1 MRAIPAIHEAD
12 FRLTGPPVS
21 RLPTTNV
28 QKDAVLQ
35 TINLK
40 PAGNTVTITTLA
52 DNPFEG
58 GRAVSVRTQQSG
70 GMARAA
76 GSQVSRTLLHAYL
89 PGLGADAVPVV
100 ATPAAKP
107 AGALD
112 FLATAAGTAAS
123 VYQQQQQLKLTQAQ
137 VDLAKQQALIA
148 QWSNPLTA
156 MGQRSSITIPLLIV
170 AGGALLT
177 AGAIFLSRKGKS
189 KRGRR

>member
-1 MRAIPAIHEAD
+1 MRATPVIHDAD
-12 FRLTGPPVS
+12 FRLLGPKAS
-21 RLPTTNV
+21 RLPRTHV

-40 PAGNTVTITTLA
+40 PAGNTVAVTTLS

-70 GMARAA
+70 GMA
-76 GSQVSRTLLHAYL
+76 GPDDSQVSRSLLHSYL
-89 PGLGADAVPVV
+89 PGLGAESAPVV

-112 FLATAAGTAAS
+112 ILATAGS
-123 VYQQQQQLKLTQAQ
+123 VATDLYAQRQAIE
-137 VDLAKQQALIA
+137 LAKQQAEIARQQAIAA
-148 QWSNPLTA
+148 QWANPVNA
-156 MGQRSSITIPLLIV
+156 MAQRSSITIPLLII

-177 AGAIFLSRKGKS
+177 GAAIFFSRKG
-189 KRGRR
+189 GRRRR